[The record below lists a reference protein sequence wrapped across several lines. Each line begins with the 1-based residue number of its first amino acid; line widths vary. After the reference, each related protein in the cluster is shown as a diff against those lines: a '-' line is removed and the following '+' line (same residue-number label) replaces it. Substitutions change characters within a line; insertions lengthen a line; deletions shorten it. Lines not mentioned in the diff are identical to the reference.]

1 MIGFCHPGNPCCY
14 EELHSIESIS
24 KQHPGPLVLLED
36 PRNHDNDD
44 VGDGDG
50 DAGDGHP
57 PPVAL
62 LSDHCNHRRHFKP
75 EF

>member
-1 MIGFCHPGNPCCY
+1 M
-14 EELHSIESIS
+14 
-24 KQHPGPLVLLED
+24 LED

-44 VGDGDG
+44 VGDGDGDAGDG